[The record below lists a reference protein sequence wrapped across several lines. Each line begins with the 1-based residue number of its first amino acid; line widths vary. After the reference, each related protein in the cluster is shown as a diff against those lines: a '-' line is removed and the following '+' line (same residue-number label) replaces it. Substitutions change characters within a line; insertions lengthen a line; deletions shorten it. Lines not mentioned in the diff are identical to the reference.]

1 MIKIANTA
9 VIGAGVMG
17 SAIAAHLANAGF
29 PVVLLDVI
37 PWGATDRNAIA
48 KSAIERLLKSAPP
61 AFMHTKAARL
71 VRPGNL
77 TDDLIL
83 LRDSDWIIEA
93 VVEDM
98 DVKRSVYC
106 KIEEIRKDD
115 SIVTSNTSTLRLAQ
129 LCERL
134 PERFC
139 RDFLIAHFFNPP
151 RYVRLLELASG
162 PATRPEALTAVRD
175 VADRRLGKCALLCRD
190 TPGFIANRIGAFWL
204 ESAITQALDHGL
216 TVEEA
221 DAVMSRCLGIPRTG
235 VFGLLD
241 LIGLDLILT
250 VDDSLVRAL
259 PAEDPYHQVRRDL
272 PLMREMVAQG
282 FTGRKGEGGFYRLRT
297 DAGGT
302 IKEAMDLKTG
312 NYRPAAKSTPEDAQ
326 QFRSLDLRELIEQP
340 GKFATYASAVLLPL
354 FSYTAK
360 IAPEIANDILA
371 IDRALELGYNWK
383 RGPFELMDKFGLSAI
398 ATYLSR
404 EGREVPPLLERA
416 LSAGG
421 FYRLDAG
428 RRQYLDAR
436 GSHTD
441 LQREPGVYLL
451 SDLKLRDRPLVDN
464 KAASLWDIG
473 DGVVC
478 LEIHTKM
485 NTVDADV
492 LLMIR
497 RALEVVQSGFR
508 ALVIYNEGEHFSA
521 GVNLSFVLFATHV
534 AAWSQ
539 IEELLI
545 QGQQT
550 YQALKYASF
559 PVVAASFG
567 YALGGGCELI
577 LHCDAIQAHAE
588 SYIGLV
594 ETAVGLI
601 PGWGGCKEMLERLSA
616 TPALPRG
623 PMPGVAAAFETIGLA
638 KTAKSAFEAKE
649 MGFLRSNDR
658 ITFNRD
664 RLLAD
669 AKNRALELAG
679 NYRPPEPANLVLP
692 GPSGKAA
699 LLLMTSELRAQG
711 KLAAHDETIAT
722 LLAEVLSGGP
732 DTDAAKSVS
741 EDQILRLER
750 EAVLHLLRTE
760 ETTARI
766 EHMLNTGR
774 PLRN

>member
-1 MIKIANTA
+1 MIKITNTA

-29 PVVLLDVI
+29 PVVLLDII
-37 PWGATDRNAIA
+37 PHGATDRNVIA
-48 KSAIERLLKSAPP
+48 KQAIEWLLKSDPP

-71 VRPGNL
+71 VRPGNI

-98 DVKRSVYC
+98 DVKRSLYC

-129 LCERL
+129 LSAGL
-134 PERFC
+134 PQRFC

-162 PATRPEALTAVRD
+162 PATRPEALATVRD
-175 VADRRLGKCALLCRD
+175 VADRRLGKCPLSCRD

-204 ESAITQALDHGL
+204 ESAVAQALDQGL

-221 DAVMSRCLGIPRTG
+221 DAVMSRCLGIPKTG

-241 LIGLDLILT
+241 LIGLDLILR
-250 VDDSLVRAL
+250 VDDSFARAL
-259 PAEDPYHQVRRDL
+259 PPEDPYHQVRRDL
-272 PLMREMVAQG
+272 PLLREMIGQG
-282 FTGRKGEGGFYRLRT
+282 LTGRKGKGGFYRLRA
-297 DAGGT
+297 DGDGT

-312 NYRPAAKSTPEDAQ
+312 NYRAALKLASEDTQ
-326 QFRSLDLRELIEQP
+326 RLRSVDLRELIEQP
-340 GKFATYASAVLLPL
+340 DKFGRYARAVLLPL

-360 IAPEIANDILA
+360 IALEIANDIST

-383 RGPFELMDKFGLSAI
+383 RGPFALMDKLGASTI
-398 ATYLSR
+398 VTPLSR
-404 EGREVPPLLERA
+404 EDREVPSLLERA
-416 LSAGG
+416 VSAGG
-421 FYRLDAG
+421 FYRVDAG

-436 GSHTD
+436 ASYTD
-441 LQREPGVYLL
+441 LKREPGAYLL
-451 SDLKLRDRPLVDN
+451 SDLKLRNRPLVDN

-521 GVNLSFVLFATHV
+521 GVNLSLVLLATHV

-550 YQALKYASF
+550 YQALKYSPF

-567 YALGGGCELI
+567 LALGGGCELI

-594 ETAVGLI
+594 ETAVGLV

-616 TPALPRG
+616 APALPRG

-638 KTAKSAFEAKE
+638 KTAKSAFEARE
-649 MGFLRSNDR
+649 MGFLRPNDR

-679 NYRPPEPANLVLP
+679 NYRPPEPANLILP

-722 LLAEVLSGGP
+722 LLAEVLSSGP
-732 DTDAAKSVS
+732 DTDSSKSVS

-760 ETTARI
+760 ETAARI

>member
-1 MIKIANTA
+1 MAKIINTA

-29 PVVLLDVI
+29 PVVLLDIV
-37 PWGATDRNAIA
+37 PDGVTDRNAIA
-48 KSAIERLLKSAPP
+48 TRAIERLLRSDPP
-61 AFMHTKAARL
+61 AFMHKSAARL
-71 VRPGNL
+71 VRPGNI

-93 VVEDM
+93 VVEEVE
-98 DVKRSVYC
+98 VKRSLYR

-129 LCERL
+129 LGDGL
-134 PERFC
+134 PQRFC
-139 RDFLIAHFFNPP
+139 GDFLIAHFFNPP

-162 PATRPEALTAVRD
+162 PATRPEALATVRD
-175 VADRRLGKCALLCRD
+175 VADRRLGKFPLLCRD

-204 ESAITQALDHGL
+204 ESALIQALDQGL

-221 DAVMSRCLGIPRTG
+221 DAVMSRYLGIPRTG

-241 LIGLDLILT
+241 LIGLDLILA
-250 VDDSLVRAL
+250 VDDSLTRAL
-259 PAEDPYHQVRRDL
+259 PAQDEYHQIRRDL
-272 PLMREMVAQG
+272 PLLREMVDQG
-282 FTGRKGEGGFYRLRT
+282 LTGRKGKGGFYRLRT
-297 DAGGT
+297 GAGGV

-312 NYRPAAKSTPEDAQ
+312 NYRPAAKSTAEDALQ
-326 QFRSLDLRELIEQP
+326 LRSLDLRELIEQP
-340 GKFATYASAVLLPL
+340 DKFGSYARAILLPL

-360 IAPEIANDILA
+360 IAPEIATDIAA

-383 RGPFELMDKFGLSAI
+383 RGPFALMDELGASTI
-398 ATYLSR
+398 ATRLAQ
-404 EGREVPPLLERA
+404 EGTEVPPLLEGA
-416 LSAGG
+416 VSAGG
-421 FYRLDAG
+421 FYRVEAG

-436 GSHTD
+436 GNYTD
-441 LQREPGVYLL
+441 LEREQGIDLL
-451 SDLKLRDRPLVDN
+451 SDLKLRCQPLAEN

-485 NTVDADV
+485 NSVDADV

-497 RALEVVQSGFR
+497 SALEVVQADFR

-521 GVNLSFVLFATHV
+521 GVNLGLVLFATHV

-550 YQALKYASF
+550 YQALKYSPF

-567 YALGGGCELI
+567 FALGGGCELI

-594 ETAVGLI
+594 ETAVGLV
-601 PGWGGCKEMLERLSA
+601 PGWGGCKEMLERLSVA
-616 TPALPRG
+616 PSLPRG
-623 PMPGVAAAFETIGLA
+623 PMPAVAAAFETIGLA

-649 MGFLRSNDR
+649 LGFLRPNDG

-669 AKNRALELAG
+669 AKNSALELAQ
-679 NYRPPEPANLVLP
+679 NYRPPEPAKLILP
-692 GPSGKAA
+692 GRSGKAA
-699 LLLMTSELRAQG
+699 LLLMACELRAQG
-711 KLAAHDETIAT
+711 KLTVHDEFIAT

-732 DTDAAKSVS
+732 DADGGNSVT

-750 EAVLHLLRTE
+750 EAVLRLLRTE
-760 ETTARI
+760 ETAARI

>member
-1 MIKIANTA
+1 MIKISNTA

-29 PVVLLDVI
+29 PVVLLDII
-37 PWGATDRNAIA
+37 PNGATDRNAIA
-48 KSAIERLLKSAPP
+48 TRAIERLLKSDPP
-61 AFMHTKAARL
+61 AFMHKKAARL
-71 VRPGNL
+71 VRPGNI

-93 VVEDM
+93 VVEDVE
-98 DVKRSVYC
+98 VKRSIC
-106 KIEEIRKDD
+106 GKIEEVRKDD

-129 LCERL
+129 LSEGL
-134 PERFC
+134 PQRFC

-162 PATRPEALTAVRD
+162 PNTRAEALATIRD
-175 VADRRLGKCALLCRD
+175 VADRRLGKCPLVCRD

-204 ESAITQALDHGL
+204 ESALAQALDHGL

-241 LIGLDLILT
+241 LIGLDLILR
-250 VDDSLVRAL
+250 VDDSLTQAL
-259 PAEDPYHQVRRDL
+259 PPEDPYHHVRRDL
-272 PLMREMVAQG
+272 PLLREMVAQG
-282 FTGRKGEGGFYRLRT
+282 LTGRKGKGGFYRLRT
-297 DAGGT
+297 DSGVT
-302 IKEAMDLKTG
+302 LKEAMDLQTG
-312 NYRPAAKSTPEDAQ
+312 NYRPAAKSTSEDAQ
-326 QFRSLDLRELIEQP
+326 QIRSLDGRELLEQP
-340 GKFATYASAVLLPL
+340 GKFGRYAWAALAPLL
-354 FSYTAK
+354 SYTAK
-360 IAPEIANDILA
+360 IAPEIAADISA

-383 RGPFELMDKFGLSAI
+383 RGPFALMDEFGASTI
-398 ATYLSR
+398 ATRLSR
-404 EGREVPPLLERA
+404 EGQEVPPLLERA
-416 LSAGG
+416 ISAGG
-421 FYRLDAG
+421 FYRVDQG
-428 RRQYLDAR
+428 RRQFLDAR
-436 GSHTD
+436 GSYTD
-441 LQREPGVYLL
+441 LKREQGVDLL
-451 SDLKLRDRPLVDN
+451 SDLKIRDRPLADN

-521 GVNLSFVLFATHV
+521 GVNLSLVLFATHI

-550 YQALKYASF
+550 YQALKYSPF

-567 YALGGGCELI
+567 FALGGGCELI

-594 ETAVGLI
+594 ETSVGLV
-601 PGWGGCKEMLERLSA
+601 PSWGGCKAMLERLSVA
-616 TPALPRG
+616 PSLPRG
-623 PMPGVAAAFETIGLA
+623 PLPAVAAAFDTIGLA
-638 KTAKSAFEAKE
+638 KMAKSAFEAKE
-649 MGFLRSNDR
+649 LGFLRPNDR

-669 AKNRALELAG
+669 AKNRAVELAE
-679 NYRPPEPANLVLP
+679 NYRSPEPAKLTLP

-699 LLLMTSELRAQG
+699 LRLMAKELRGQG
-711 KLAAHDETIAT
+711 KLTLHDEFIAT

-732 DTDAAKSVS
+732 SADPSQPVT

-760 ETTARI
+760 ASAARI